1 MFRSLRNLFS
11 RRTTSPDPSPL
22 VSEGDNNFNKHKSQ
36 CKGRTKLTAPPKYG
50 LALLKHLCTE
60 YRLIVSRRHLDK
72 KDLAWQ
78 EQLIAE
84 QETVPI
90 SLVGWNDIC
99 AVEQAV
105 LSVVE
110 DEGLIAKARTLR
122 DRYRMA
128 TDAATYQAY
137 EESLPKPIFTLAD
150 IDIKNEDVKNSLSS
164 DMYCLTSQ
172 LYWTYDSTTQSSA
185 LRYNTKWYVTVFLGI
200 LIAFTLVSIGE
211 DWSVAMKECE
221 EALNN
226 NPFPVIGAI
235 AFMGA
240 CGACVS
246 FLRRLSQLPPN
257 IETLSAIIELRKG
270 WIDAALAIVSGCFFA
285 IFLLVIFASDI
296 PAAIFSTSF
305 LPQFDESVAPHCL
318 KVEKGTLV
326 WFLKSLY
333 MADRPQMAIVF
344 IFSFIAGFA
353 EQFVPDVINKFV
365 KLSQVEKTKEI
376 VQ

>member
-11 RRTTSPDPSPL
+11 RRATSSDPSPL
-22 VSEGDNNFNKHKSQ
+22 VSESDNNFDKHESQ
-36 CKGRTKLTAPPKYG
+36 GKGRTKLTAPPKYG

-60 YRLIVSRRHLDK
+60 YRLIVSRRNLDK

-84 QETVPI
+84 QETLPV

-122 DRYRMA
+122 ERYRMA
-128 TDAATYQAY
+128 TDAARYQAY
-137 EESLPKPIFTLAD
+137 EESLPKPISKLAD
-150 IDIKNEDVKNSLSS
+150 IDIKNPDVKISLSS
-164 DMYCLTSQ
+164 DMYYLTSQ

-200 LIAFTLVSIGE
+200 LIAFALVSLGE
-211 DWSVAMKECE
+211 DWSVAIKECD
-221 EALNN
+221 EALKK
-226 NPFPVIGAI
+226 PFPVTGAI

-257 IETLSAIIELRKG
+257 IETLSAVIELRKG

-296 PAAIFSTSF
+296 PAAIFHPSI
-305 LPQFDESVAPHCL
+305 LPKFDESVAPDCL
-318 KVEKGTLV
+318 KVSKGTV
-326 WFLKSLY
+326 IWFIKNLY
-333 MADRPQMAIVF
+333 VADRAQMAIIF

-365 KLSQVEKTKEI
+365 KLSQVGETKK
-376 VQ
+376 